1 MIVDAFC
8 FSCILL
14 NTMRLT
20 LWLTRKVNQEVNQY
34 FMKASVS
41 VICYKHKV
49 LANGESPLM
58 LRIAKDGKRTMK
70 SLGIS
75 VNPTYWDFGRNQP
88 KNNCPNRNLIK
99 QLILKTE
106 MEYQS
111 KLLDKEIKEEEFTA
125 SSLIHE
131 QKDEI
136 KAMTVEDFYKQL
148 IKELKEKGQIG
159 NSYAY
164 LSSYDNLKNFNKGRK
179 LNYTFSHIDVVF
191 CKKFEDWMRRKGN
204 KDTTISYQFRTLRA
218 TFNRAITAKVVSKEK
233 NPFSE
238 FKLSHLNT
246 KTMKRALSKSDILK
260 IMDADCHDKSEL
272 SQLAHDLFCFSY
284 LCGGISLV
292 DMANLTPENII
303 EGRLIYQRQKTHGSI
318 NLQLSDRAMQI
329 INKYSDYQKKAY
341 YFFPILHYKR
351 HITPMQKHNRVR
363 KYCLHIN
370 HELKQL
376 AKELNITA
384 NVTTYVARHSF
395 ATILKKSGVNIGI
408 ISQALGHQDIKTTQ
422 IYLSKFDNEQVDEAM
437 KNLL

>member
-1 MIVDAFC
+1 M
-8 FSCILL
+8 
-14 NTMRLT
+14 NTT
-20 LWLTRKVNQEVNQY
+20 I
-34 FMKASVS
+34 S
-41 VICYKHKV
+41 VICYKSKT
-49 LANGESPLM
+49 LANGEHPLM
-58 LRIAKDGKRTMK
+58 LRIIQNRKTQYK
-70 SLGIS
+70 SLNIS
-75 VNPTYWDFGRNQP
+75 VAAKHWDFDKNAP
-88 KNNCPNRNLIK
+88 KPKCPHKDLINK
-99 QLILKTE
+99 IILKTKL
-106 MEYQS
+106 EYQQ
-111 KLLDKEIKEEEFTA
+111 KVLEKKANEEEFTA

-136 KAMTVEDFYKQL
+136 KAVTVDEFYKQL
-148 IKELKEKGQIG
+148 ITELKEKGQIG

-218 TFNRAITAKVVSKEK
+218 AFNRAITAKVVSKEK

-318 NLQLSDRAMQI
+318 NLQLSDRALQI
-329 INKYSDYQKKAY
+329 ISKYSDYQKKAN
-341 YFFPILHYKR
+341 YFFPILHCKR
-351 HITPMQKHNRVR
+351 HVTPMQKHNRVR

>member
-1 MIVDAFC
+1 M
-8 FSCILL
+8 
-14 NTMRLT
+14 NTT
-20 LWLTRKVNQEVNQY
+20 I
-34 FMKASVS
+34 S
-41 VICYKHKV
+41 VICYKSKT
-49 LANGESPLM
+49 LANGEHPLM
-58 LRIAKDGKRTMK
+58 LRIIQNRKTQYK
-70 SLGIS
+70 SLNIS
-75 VNPTYWDFGRNQP
+75 VAAKHWDFDKNAP
-88 KNNCPNRNLIK
+88 KPKCPHKDLINK
-99 QLILKTE
+99 IILKTKL
-106 MEYQS
+106 EYQQ
-111 KLLDKEIKEEEFTA
+111 KVLEKKANEEEFTA

-131 QKDEI
+131 QKNEI

-218 TFNRAITAKVVSKEK
+218 AFNRAITAKVVSKEK

-246 KTMKRALSKSDILK
+246 KTMKRALSKADILK

-303 EGRLIYQRQKTHGSI
+303 EGRLIYQRQKTHGNI
-318 NLQLSDRAMQI
+318 NLQLSDRAFQI
-329 INKYSDYQKKAY
+329 ISKYSDYQKRAN
-341 YFFPILHYKR
+341 YFFPILHCKR

-370 HELKQL
+370 HELKLL